1 LSLEW
6 ANVWVES
13 AVSRAGQ
20 SRDLG
25 HDLLSKS
32 FESCA
37 GIQGRCSMEV
47 RFAVASLHHVQ
58 QIRGLFHRVA
68 LRMRLTVDPPAGHVA
83 HPLVILDLWESLLKS
98 LQAQHLA

>member
-1 LSLEW
+1 MTVL
-6 ANVWVES
+6 VES

-25 HDLLSKS
+25 RDPPSRS

-37 GIQGRCSMEV
+37 GTRDRYLMEV
-47 RFAVASLHHVQ
+47 RFAAASLRHVQ
-58 QIRGLFHRVA
+58 QMLDLFHRVA
-68 LRMRLTVDPPAGHVA
+68 LRMRLMVDPPAGHVA

-98 LQAQHLA
+98 LQAQRLA